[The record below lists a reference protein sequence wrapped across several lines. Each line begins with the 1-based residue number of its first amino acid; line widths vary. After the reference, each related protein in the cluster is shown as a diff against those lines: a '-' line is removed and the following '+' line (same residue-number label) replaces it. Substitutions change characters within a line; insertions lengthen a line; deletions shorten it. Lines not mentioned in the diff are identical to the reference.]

1 MNALVLVA
9 VPKLVVSATVLAI
22 PASPAGVT
30 IVSDVA
36 VFVSL
41 VATTPSTVT
50 EVAPD
55 KFVPVMTV
63 LVPPAVGPEV
73 TESEVIVG
81 ALAWA
86 GVMEMEEKL
95 DIRRMK
101 MVDEIDLFLHFRL
114 FLTLERIK
122 SSLKEIFSRPV
133 LPEDS

>member
-9 VPKLVVSATVLAI
+9 DPPLVVRISVLA

-50 EVAPD
+50 EVAPN

-63 LVPPAVGPEV
+63 LVPPAVGPEI

-81 ALAWA
+81 VDAWA

-95 DIRRMK
+95 DMRRMK

-114 FLTLERIK
+114 ILTLEG
-122 SSLKEIFSRPV
+122 
-133 LPEDS
+133 